1 MEIKSSDVAR
11 RYVHVCLNPS
21 AETERC
27 PVQRIHTVKLLIGI
41 EEWQIG
47 YLYTIAVFIHS
58 LSTMYLF

>member
-41 EEWQIG
+41 EE
-47 YLYTIAVFIHS
+47 
-58 LSTMYLF
+58 